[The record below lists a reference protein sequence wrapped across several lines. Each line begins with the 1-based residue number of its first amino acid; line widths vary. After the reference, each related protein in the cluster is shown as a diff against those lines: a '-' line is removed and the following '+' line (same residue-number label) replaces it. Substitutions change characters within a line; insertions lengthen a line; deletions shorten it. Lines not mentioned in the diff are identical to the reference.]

1 MVNKS
6 KILSDLSKIAVD
18 AMSTFSSLRKEI
30 ETMVS
35 LRVNR
40 VINKMNL
47 VKRDEF
53 DALKRLVQKLIID
66 NEKLKK
72 PRKKNTIKKKK
83 TASRKKRLKN
93 VNYSHF
99 FGLLIYLTCET
110 SY

>member
-35 LRVNR
+35 LRVNK
-40 VINKMNL
+40 VINRMNL

-53 DALKRLVQKLIID
+53 DALKRLVQKSIID
-66 NEKLKK
+66 NEKPKK
-72 PRKKNTIKKKK
+72 SRKKTPVKKKK
-83 TASRKKRLKN
+83 TMSRKKKAKN
-93 VNYSHF
+93 
-99 FGLLIYLTCET
+99 
-110 SY
+110 

>member
-35 LRVNR
+35 LRVNK
-40 VINKMNL
+40 VINRMNL

-53 DALKRLVQKLIID
+53 DALKRLVQKSIID
-66 NEKLKK
+66 NEKPKK
-72 PRKKNTIKKKK
+72 SRKKTHVKKKK
-83 TASRKKRLKN
+83 TMSRKKKAKN
-93 VNYSHF
+93 
-99 FGLLIYLTCET
+99 
-110 SY
+110 

>member
-35 LRVNR
+35 LRVDK

-53 DALKRLVQKLIID
+53 DSLKRLVQKSIID
-66 NEKLKK
+66 KEKTLNLR
-72 PRKKNTIKKKK
+72 RKAATKKKK
-83 TASRKKRLKN
+83 TISRKKKAKN
-93 VNYSHF
+93 
-99 FGLLIYLTCET
+99 
-110 SY
+110 

>member
-6 KILSDLSKIAVD
+6 KILSDLSKFAVD

-35 LRVNR
+35 LRVDK

-53 DALKRLVQKLIID
+53 DSLKRIVQKSIID
-66 NEKLKK
+66 KEKLKNA
-72 PRKKNTIKKKK
+72 RKKSTKKKKK
-83 TASRKKRLKN
+83 TSSRKKRLKN
-93 VNYSHF
+93 S
-99 FGLLIYLTCET
+99 
-110 SY
+110 

>member
-35 LRVNR
+35 LRVNK
-40 VINKMNL
+40 VINRMNL

-53 DALKRLVQKLIID
+53 DALKRLVQKSIID
-66 NEKLKK
+66 SEKTKK
-72 PRKKNTIKKKK
+72 SRKTPVKKKK
-83 TASRKKRLKN
+83 TISRKKKTKN
-93 VNYSHF
+93 
-99 FGLLIYLTCET
+99 
-110 SY
+110 

>member
-35 LRVNR
+35 LRVDK

-53 DALKRLVQKLIID
+53 DSLKRIVQKSIID
-66 NEKLKK
+66 NEKLQNTKK
-72 PRKKNTIKKKK
+72 KSIKKKK
-83 TASRKKRLKN
+83 KTTPRKKK
-93 VNYSHF
+93 
-99 FGLLIYLTCET
+99 TKKP
-110 SY
+110 

>member
-35 LRVNR
+35 LRVNK

-47 VKRDEF
+47 VQRDEF
-53 DALKRLVQKLIID
+53 DALKRLVQKSIID
-66 NEKLKK
+66 NEKTKK
-72 PRKKNTIKKKK
+72 PRKKKTTKKEKTISEKK
-83 TASRKKRLKN
+83 
-93 VNYSHF
+93 
-99 FGLLIYLTCET
+99 G
-110 SY
+110 

>member
-35 LRVNR
+35 LRVNK

-53 DALKRLVQKLIID
+53 DALKRLVQKSIID
-66 NEKLKK
+66 NEKIKK
-72 PRKKNTIKKKK
+72 PRNKTTTKKKK
-83 TASRKKRLKN
+83 TISRKKKTKN
-93 VNYSHF
+93 
-99 FGLLIYLTCET
+99 
-110 SY
+110 

>member
-35 LRVNR
+35 LRVNK

-53 DALKRLVQKLIID
+53 DALKRLVQKSIID
-66 NEKLKK
+66 NEKTKK
-72 PRKKNTIKKKK
+72 PRKKTASKKKK
-83 TASRKKRLKN
+83 TISRKKKAKN
-93 VNYSHF
+93 
-99 FGLLIYLTCET
+99 
-110 SY
+110 

>member
-35 LRVNR
+35 LRVNK
-40 VINKMNL
+40 VINRMNL

-53 DALKRLVQKLIID
+53 DALKRLVQKSIID
-66 NEKLKK
+66 NEKTKK
-72 PRKKNTIKKKK
+72 SRKNTPLKKKK
-83 TASRKKRLKN
+83 SISRRKKAKN
-93 VNYSHF
+93 
-99 FGLLIYLTCET
+99 
-110 SY
+110 

>member
-35 LRVNR
+35 LRVNK
-40 VINKMNL
+40 VINRMNL

-53 DALKRLVQKLIID
+53 DALKRLVQKSIID
-66 NEKLKK
+66 NEKTKK
-72 PRKKNTIKKKK
+72 SRKKRPVKKKK
-83 TASRKKRLKN
+83 TISRKKKPKK
-93 VNYSHF
+93 
-99 FGLLIYLTCET
+99 
-110 SY
+110 